1 MKVKRMSQTPAEV
14 AEDEN
19 LRATVAAQ
27 KEKIEGQ
34 KVTMQYVA
42 MMSGIYLPEETE
54 EEEDTE
60 NVQNSDENEENV

>member
-1 MKVKRMSQTPAEV
+1 MEVRKMSQTPVEV

-27 KEKIEGQ
+27 KEKMEGQ
-34 KVTMQYVA
+34 KVTMQYIA

-54 EEEDTE
+54 EDTE
-60 NVQNSDENEENV
+60 NVQNLD

>member
-27 KEKIEGQ
+27 KEKMEGQ
-34 KVTMQYVA
+34 QVTMQYIA
-42 MMSGIYLPEETE
+42 MMSGIYIPEET

-60 NVQNSDENEENV
+60 NVQNLD